1 MKKFCL
7 IIAAIAIILI
17 AFSLEQGTNIAY
29 AMNKNGD
36 EYDKVFFENVDKMVS
51 DIYQVKA
58 TVIATKEAL
67 YDINCA
73 PLGYVYDFT
82 VNEEHGYAILIKNNN
97 GIEMPEVFFD
107 ARCPYENVV
116 ENGYRIYA
124 YNMLY
129 LYKTNN
135 DVFFAESNEYVSSEE
150 LSQISKHAYYS
161 ANEYVFSSSSE
172 TITFVS
178 RQENKK
184 ELAVRYPALIEIA
197 NYSNA
202 CAPIAAGGIIQY
214 WDRFYENLIPEYTP
228 YTKIGNS
235 YLYKEASETLNS
247 VVIQLYN
254 DMGTNS
260 IRPGTSVMQF
270 KTGVT
275 AYCTKQGYSVNFNSC
290 MTNGYFDYEKAKE
303 KIDAGLPVVLFL
315 DKFSV
320 ANINSGN
327 DDAISYLYANGCH
340 VMAGYGYKEINY
352 VLSNNSNRCDRYI
365 SVGAGLSI
373 RKRGYF
379 NINYNT
385 QIDDVFSVSIS

>member
-51 DIYQVKA
+51 DIYQGKA

-97 GIEMPEVFFD
+97 RIEMPEVFFD

-135 DVFFAESNEYVSSEE
+135 DVFFAESN
-150 LSQISKHAYYS
+150 
-161 ANEYVFSSSSE
+161 
-172 TITFVS
+172 
-178 RQENKK
+178 
-184 ELAVRYPALIEIA
+184 
-197 NYSNA
+197 
-202 CAPIAAGGIIQY
+202 
-214 WDRFYENLIPEYTP
+214 DRST
-228 YTKIGNS
+228 
-235 YLYKEASETLNS
+235 
-247 VVIQLYN
+247 
-254 DMGTNS
+254 
-260 IRPGTSVMQF
+260 
-270 KTGVT
+270 
-275 AYCTKQGYSVNFNSC
+275 
-290 MTNGYFDYEKAKE
+290 
-303 KIDAGLPVVLFL
+303 
-315 DKFSV
+315 
-320 ANINSGN
+320 
-327 DDAISYLYANGCH
+327 
-340 VMAGYGYKEINY
+340 
-352 VLSNNSNRCDRYI
+352 
-365 SVGAGLSI
+365 
-373 RKRGYF
+373 
-379 NINYNT
+379 
-385 QIDDVFSVSIS
+385 